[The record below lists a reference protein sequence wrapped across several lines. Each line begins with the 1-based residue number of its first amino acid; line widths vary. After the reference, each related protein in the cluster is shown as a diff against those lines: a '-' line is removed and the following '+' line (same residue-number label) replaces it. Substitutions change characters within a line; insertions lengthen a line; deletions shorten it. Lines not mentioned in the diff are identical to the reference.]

1 VGARDTG
8 DPVVLDEGVLATLEV
23 ILGAKRAAELSIQFE
38 ARLRQ
43 AAQVISADSP
53 RQEVAREA
61 HNVVSLAGQFGC
73 LELVDRARQLHHALR
88 AAEVVDIGPMRA
100 AVTDA
105 ALRAISAVRFRYPR

>member
-1 VGARDTG
+1 MEARDTG

-23 ILGAKRAAELSIQFE
+23 ILGAERAAELSIQFE

-43 AAQVISADSP
+43 AAQVVSTDSR

-88 AAEVVDIGPMRA
+88 ADVVDIGPMRA